1 MVIRVRRVRGY
12 SRGLC
17 GLSFLFMKIIIFRF
31 FILFIIKDG
40 MFKVLFVKC
49 KLLEYNIIFVSL
61 FGIILVYKKFKNNES
76 GLVLFYFW

>member
-49 KLLEYNIIFVSL
+49 KSLEYNIIFVSL